1 MPIEYYEMTDEAIAR
16 DIGVRLDQLRLEANL
31 SQQQVADELGITPKT
46 YRNIIQGKAKL
57 ENIIGILRV
66 LNQLEQ
72 LDNFIPPASFSP
84 LEMLAMQGKKRQR
97 ASKMTLQEG
106 KAPYGASA
114 EISGNDDLDW

>member
-1 MPIEYYEMTDEAIAR
+1 MPVDLYEMTDEAIAK
-16 DIGVRLDQLRLEANL
+16 DIGGRLDQLRLEANL
-31 SQQQVADELGITPKT
+31 SQQQVADELAITPKT

-72 LDNFIPPASFSP
+72 LDSFIPPTSFSP

-97 ASKMTLQEG
+97 ASKAILHEG
-106 KAPYGASA
+106 KASYGTSA
-114 EISGNDDLDW
+114 KTSENDDLDW

>member
-1 MPIEYYEMTDEAIAR
+1 MPVEFYEMTDEAIAR
-16 DIGVRLDQLRLEANL
+16 DIGARLDQLRLEANL
-31 SQQQVADELGITPKT
+31 SQQQIADELGITPKT

-106 KAPYGASA
+106 KAPYGEGA
-114 EISGNDDLDW
+114 EISENDDLDW

>member
-1 MPIEYYEMTDEAIAR
+1 MPIDLYEMTDEAIAR
-16 DIGVRLDQLRLEANL
+16 DIGGRLDQLRLEENL
-31 SQQQVADELGITPKT
+31 SQQQIADELGITPKT

-72 LDNFIPPASFSP
+72 LDMFIPSASFSP

-97 ASKMTLQEG
+97 ASKVALQEG
-106 KAPYGASA
+106 KATYRVGVQAS
-114 EISGNDDLDW
+114 ENDDIDW

>member
-1 MPIEYYEMTDEAIAR
+1 MPVEFYEMTDEAIAR
-16 DIGVRLDQLRLEANL
+16 DIGARLDQLRLEANL
-31 SQQQVADELGITPKT
+31 SQQQIADELGITPKT

-97 ASKMTLQEG
+97 ASKMTLQEER
-106 KAPYGASA
+106 APYGASA
-114 EISGNDDLDW
+114 EISENDDLDW